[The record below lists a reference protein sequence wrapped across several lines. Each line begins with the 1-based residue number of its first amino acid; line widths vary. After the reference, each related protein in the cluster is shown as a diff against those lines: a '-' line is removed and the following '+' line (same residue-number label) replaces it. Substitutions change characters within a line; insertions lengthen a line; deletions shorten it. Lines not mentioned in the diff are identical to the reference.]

1 MTSIETAK
9 NKAVLEADRV
19 VKTFKQGRKAAR
31 RFRLEVESLT
41 RLAGVAGVPAL
52 LAVSPPELQL
62 VASRLPGEPLTAARR
77 VPDQAFLR
85 LRDLVQEMLQHG
97 VARHSMP
104 PRDIIVGPDGQVG
117 LVDFERVTLRG
128 WRLSPVWLGACLITR
143 FHLLRLIGNHAPH
156 LLSPGEARRLAIQR
170 RIGGWYHSF
179 ILLRRRIRSG

>member
-9 NKAVLEADRV
+9 NKAVLEVDRV

-31 RFRLEVESLT
+31 RYRLEVESLS

-52 LAVSPPELQL
+52 VAVSPQELRL
-62 VASRLPGEPLTAARR
+62 VASRLPGEPLSVARQ

-85 LRDLVQEMLQHG
+85 LRDLVQEMLQRG

-104 PRDIIVGPDGQVG
+104 PRDVIVGPDGQVG

-143 FHLLRLIGNHAPH
+143 FHLLRLIGDRAPH
-156 LLSPGEARRLAIQR
+156 LLSRSEAESLRIQR
-170 RIGGWYHSF
+170 RMGRWYHSF